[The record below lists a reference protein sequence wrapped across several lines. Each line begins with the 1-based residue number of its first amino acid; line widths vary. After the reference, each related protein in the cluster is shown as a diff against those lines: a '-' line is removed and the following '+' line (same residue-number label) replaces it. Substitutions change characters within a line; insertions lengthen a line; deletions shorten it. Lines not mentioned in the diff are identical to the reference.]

1 MRGQPNV
8 LIEQRDDGLQKLRD
22 LTIATFCWALGLLAV
37 FSVIAA
43 VTIPGQS
50 NTAAS
55 SSATSSIT
63 DDGQLQGP
71 VDGAFQPAVSGG
83 APLVVTGG
91 SR

>member
-1 MRGQPNV
+1 MPGQPNI

-22 LTIATFCWALGLLAV
+22 LTIASFCWALGLLAV

-50 NTAAS
+50 TTS
-55 SSATSSIT
+55 TSSATSSAT
-63 DDGQLQGP
+63 DTGQLQAPDEGS
-71 VDGAFQPAVSGG
+71 FQPAGGGRVPLAVSGG
-83 APLVVTGG
+83 